1 MPTVTLS
8 PRGEQR
14 LRSGHPWI
22 YRADVIDVDADA
34 GDIVEVLGPRQRS
47 LGSALF
53 SALPQTAIRMLTR
66 GEGLADEALIQRQIE
81 QAVRFRGTLGLDAT
95 AYRRVHGEAD
105 LLPSLIVDRY
115 GDYLV
120 VQTLSQGT

>member
-8 PRGEQR
+8 PRGELR

-22 YRADVIDVDADA
+22 YRADVIDVDAGA
-34 GDIVEVLGPRQRS
+34 GDIVEVLGPRQRT

-53 SALPQTAIRMLTR
+53 SDQSQIPIRMLTR
-66 GEGLADEALIQRQIE
+66 DEAIADEETIRKRID
-81 QAVRFRGTLGLDAT
+81 QAVRFRATLGLDAT
-95 AYRRVHGEAD
+95 AYRLVHGEAD

-115 GDYLV
+115 GDY
-120 VQTLSQGT
+120 

>member
-22 YRADVIDVDADA
+22 YRADVIDVDASA
-34 GDIVEVLGPRQRS
+34 GDIVEVLGPRQRT

-53 SALPQTAIRMLTR
+53 SDQSQIPIRMLTR
-66 GEGLADEALIQRQIE
+66 GETVADMALIQRRIE
-81 QAVRFRGTLGLDAT
+81 QAVRFRGTLTLDAT
-95 AYRRVHGEAD
+95 AYRLVHGEAD

-120 VQTLSQGT
+120 VQ